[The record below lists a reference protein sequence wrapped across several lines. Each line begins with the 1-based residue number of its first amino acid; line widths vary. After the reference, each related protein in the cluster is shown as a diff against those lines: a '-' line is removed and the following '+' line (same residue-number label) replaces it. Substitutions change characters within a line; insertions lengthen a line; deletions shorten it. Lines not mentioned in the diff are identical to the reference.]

1 MKKIMI
7 LLLGCL
13 VLNLTSCSSAL
24 KQKDVNAW
32 LISKAGSEKAMINV
46 NGSWEDINKDDKSF
60 HPWPAYSGWDKG
72 TFEQTGRDVTGMLG
86 SYMIKGIV
94 SGDTLIMVMMYG
106 GTTYYMARLKQK
118 NNKLSGEYYSSKDK
132 ELESPFP
139 MTLKKVE

>member
-7 LLLGCL
+7 FILGCL
-13 VLNLTSCSSAL
+13 IFNLTSCSSAL

-32 LISKAGSEKAMINV
+32 LISKAGNEKAMINV
-46 NGSWEDINKDDKSF
+46 SGSWEDINKDDMSF

-72 TFEQTGRDVTGMLG
+72 TFEQTGKDVTGMLG
-86 SYMIKGIV
+86 SYMIQGIV

-106 GTTYYMARLKQK
+106 GTPYYMAKLKQK